1 MLTLVGK
8 GGLGG
13 MEAFLKGWIWS
24 GYVREGYYG
33 TMGEILELVERGQR
47 VYYYE
52 NLLVWC
58 RKGFENLC
66 DFILLLF
73 SFI

>member
-8 GGLGG
+8 GGLG
-13 MEAFLKGWIWS
+13 METFLKGWIWS

-33 TMGEILELVERGQR
+33 TMGEILELMESRR

-52 NLLVWC
+52 NY
-58 RKGFENLC
+58 LC
-66 DFILLLF
+66 GAGGV
-73 SFI
+73 